1 MKKLLNG
8 MWILSGENKDGAAI
22 EIEAAVPGYVMPELE
37 KAGILP
43 DLFYRDNN
51 KNCHWTEDKTWV
63 YTKKFTVPDVD
74 LTNAYLS
81 FDGVDTYA
89 DIILNGETVYKTSNM
104 FLPFCVS
111 GGLKKGENE
120 LKVVIRPY
128 KEYVI
133 NPKERTSAFGMFDR
147 LYVRR
152 VQCTFFWDW
161 VDRFVSAGICGDVSL
176 VIPESGEIENA
187 HAEVAYISDKSA
199 GISLR
204 LKTKRALENGC
215 RFKININAPD
225 GKLVWT
231 DGGRVFLSEIFMQ
244 AGIRNPELWWPA
256 GYGKQ
261 PLYTVSFTL
270 FDKDG
275 KEIDSCRKRIGI
287 RTVAVEMLQDEPG
300 SIEEE
305 YSKDLSGEK
314 EGHVG
319 ESLTV
324 LVNGERIFAKGGN
337 WVPPSPFPD
346 RSEKYK
352 EKAVALVKAAADANI
367 NMLRVW
373 GGGVYE
379 PDEFYDACDEYGI
392 LLTHDF
398 MFACGD
404 YPFELPEFC
413 ESVKKEIEANV
424 LRLRHH
430 ACIAYWSADNENI
443 SNFAWDDPKTP
454 NIGIMNDIYLPILER
469 LDPGRVFR
477 ISNPYGGRTNDDY
490 TVGENHGF
498 GWWPGAETLTPD
510 SFKRTGRFIAENPV
524 GGYPPK
530 SSLKKFLAEEDMTD
544 YGGEVIEYHI
554 KNNPHFTEVMHWP
567 SIHGRLKKNA
577 DVMVGGS
584 DELYRYQYIEYEW
597 IRLLIE
603 NARLNKNYT
612 SGVLFWMYNDC
623 WPALGFAMIDYYL
636 TPKSGLYAMKH
647 TCSPIAAAI
656 RKKDEKLCFSVLN
669 DSLYEGGVEVKLL
682 SADSEIGKVSE
693 LYSGT
698 AELKKN
704 KNTELDFVISSD
716 IGDKTVIFADVYK
729 DGKRV
734 SRARYYSG
742 WLADVKL
749 AGPELKWSVGRGSI
763 CVECV
768 SNIAIGVSFDG
779 EFVLEDNFFDML
791 PGEKREI
798 KFTACDGFDGMAECA
813 VYQN

>member
-8 MWILSGENKDGAAI
+8 IWTLSGENKDGTAI
-22 EIEAAVPGYVMPELE
+22 EIEASVPGYVMPELE
-37 KAGILP
+37 KSGILP

-63 YTKKFTVPDVD
+63 YTKKFTVPDAD
-74 LTNAYLS
+74 LTDAYLS

-89 DIILNGETVYKTSNM
+89 DIILNGRLVYKTSNM

-111 GGLKKGENE
+111 EGLKKGENE
-120 LKVVIRPY
+120 LKVVIHPY

-133 NPKERTSAFGMFDR
+133 NPKARTSAFGMFDR

-161 VDRFVSAGICGDVSL
+161 VDRFVSAGICGDVTL
-176 VIPESGEIENA
+176 VIPETAEIENT
-187 HAEVAYISDKSA
+187 HAEVAYISGRSA

-204 LKTKRALENGC
+204 LKTKKALENDC
-215 RFKININAPD
+215 RFKIDINAPD
-225 GKLVWT
+225 GKTVWT
-231 DGGRVFLSEIFMQ
+231 EEGRVFLSEIFMQ
-244 AGIRNPELWWPA
+244 AGIRNPELWWPH
-256 GYGKQ
+256 GYGEQ

-275 KEIDSCRKRIGI
+275 KEIDSHKKRIGI
-287 RTVAVEMLQDEPG
+287 RTVALEILQDEPG
-300 SIEEE
+300 SIEDK
-305 YSKDLSGEK
+305 YSKKLTGGE
-314 EGHVG
+314 EGHIG

-337 WVPPSPFPD
+337 WVPPSPFPG
-346 RSEKYK
+346 RSKEYK
-352 EKAVALVKAAADANI
+352 TKAAELVKAAAYANI

-392 LLTHDF
+392 LITQDF

-404 YPFELPEFC
+404 FPFELPEFC
-413 ESVKKEIEANV
+413 ESVKKEVEANV

-430 ACIAYWSADNENI
+430 ACIVYWSGDNENI
-443 SNFAWDDPKTP
+443 SGFAWDDPKTT
-454 NIGIMNDIYLPILER
+454 NIAVMNDIFLPILDR

-498 GWWPGAETLTPD
+498 GWWPGAENLSPD
-510 SFKRTGRFIAENPV
+510 SFKETGRFISENPV

-530 SSLKKFLAEEDMTD
+530 SSLRKFLTEEDMA
-544 YGGEVIEYHI
+544 GCESQVLEYHI

-567 SIHGRLKKNA
+567 SIHGRLKRNA

-584 DELYRYQYIEYEW
+584 CELYRYEYIEYEW

-603 NARLNKNYT
+603 NARLRKNYT

-623 WPALGFAMIDYYL
+623 WPALGFSMIDYYQ
-636 TPKSGLYAMKH
+636 TPKSGFYAMKH
-647 TCSPIAAAI
+647 TCSPITAAI
-656 RKKDEKLCFSVLN
+656 QKKDDKLCFSVLN
-669 DSLYEGGVEVKLL
+669 DSLYEGEVVARILTVDT
-682 SADSEIGKVSE
+682 ATGEVSE
-693 LYSGT
+693 LYRGS
-698 AELKKN
+698 ADLKKN
-704 KNTELDFVISSD
+704 ENTELSFTLSSD
-716 IGDKTVIFADVYK
+716 IGNQTIIFADVYK
-729 DGKRV
+729 GGRHV
-734 SRARYYSG
+734 SRARYYGG

-749 AGPELKWSVGRGSI
+749 APAEIKWSIGRDSI
-763 CVECV
+763 SVQCI
-768 SNIAIGVSFDG
+768 SNVAIGVSFDG
-779 EFVLEDNFFDML
+779 DFILEDNFFDML

-798 KFTACDGFDGMAECA
+798 KFAARDGFDGKAECA
-813 VYQN
+813 VYKS